1 MAFNEARRLNSK
13 GDVNDIPNKYRKVT
27 ITEKMLYRLH
37 KAKKEQLCYLA
48 YCHLLFLLELSFV
61 NVTTLEC
68 TK

>member
-1 MAFNEARRLNSK
+1 MAFNEARRLNYK
-13 GDVNDIPNKYRKVT
+13 GDVNDIPNKSRKVT

-37 KAKKEQLCYLA
+37 KAKKEQLVLPCQLPF
-48 YCHLLFLLELSFV
+48 FLLELSFV